1 MTFSVR
7 RALAGSH
14 PRIWRRALSNLR
26 VLSCLGGLC
35 LGGALPIVLQKPA
48 MAAERV
54 ILTYGIVEIS
64 SSLETLRTYAETG
77 EVGSELAPYFRF
89 LNGEQ
94 QSQFRQALRL
104 RRDIDPVQM
113 SQFLHSA
120 IGANILRSA
129 GQVIQTQGRRSG
141 AKALRSA
148 LVLAAAEPEG
158 FTLLGALE
166 QFPTGAVRVDSQ
178 RAFRLFNSVT
188 GLIEDTDN
196 AIAAIRAQS
205 APSTLLRASVPSL
218 ETFAQPGPYTVTAQ
232 TLTVVDDERDREIL
246 TDVYLPADAPAAAV
260 VLISHGLAGDRKGF
274 IPMSEHLASHGYAVV
289 ALDHPGSNR
298 TQLNALLRGRESEIA
313 EPLEFS
319 DRPRDISFLL
329 DELTRLNAGNGPFAN
344 RFDLSRVGIIGHSLG
359 GYTALAVSGAQLN
372 LETLQA
378 NCDSEDFIFNG
389 ANPSM
394 LLQCT
399 ALLAPEQF
407 AANYRD
413 DRIDAVM
420 ALNPVGSSLFGE
432 AGFSQLAIPSL
443 LVSGGNDPIAPAL
456 LEQIQPFTWLNQSGA
471 ADVDHY
477 LALIQEGSHLY
488 EEISEPGLDTAPG
501 SNGLVSA
508 DLPLV
513 NSYLKSLSLG
523 FVQAEVDQ
531 NLIYQDAIDEAL
543 IVQTGQ
549 PSSPLYFVDT
559 LTAEMLVPPDVIT
572 PNVTTEDMPTEGSS
586 PAEGAAGD
594 APMQ

>member
-1 MTFSVR
+1 MISFMH
-7 RALAGSH
+7 RAEARAKRFH
-14 PRIWRRALSNLR
+14 WRRALSYFGGI
-26 VLSCLGGLC
+26 CLGG
-35 LGGALPIVLQKPA
+35 GLPFLLSTPVA
-48 MAAERV
+48 AAERV

-64 SSLETLRTYAETG
+64 SSLDTLRTYAETG
-77 EVGSELAPYFRF
+77 EVGDELAPYFRF
-89 LNGEQ
+89 LNEEQ
-94 QSQFRQALRL
+94 QTQFRQALQL

-120 IGANILRSA
+120 IGTNILRSA
-129 GQVIQTQGRRSG
+129 GQVIQTQGRRRG
-141 AKALRSA
+141 GKALRSA
-148 LVLAAAEPEG
+148 LVLAAAEPGG

-166 QFPTGAVRVDSQ
+166 KFPTGAVRIDSQ
-178 RAFRLFNSVT
+178 RAFRLVNSVT

-196 AIAAIRAQS
+196 AIAAIQAQS
-205 APSTLLRASVPSL
+205 APSNLLSAAVPPIDAL
-218 ETFAQPGPYTVTAQ
+218 AQPGPYAVTTQ
-232 TLTVVDDERDREIL
+232 TLTVVDTERDREIP

-298 TQLNALLRGRESEIA
+298 TQLNALLRGREREIA

-329 DELTRLNAGNGPFAN
+329 DELTRLNEGNGPFAG
-344 RFDLSRVGIIGHSLG
+344 RFDLSRVGIIGHSFG

-399 ALLAPEQF
+399 ALLAPDQF
-407 AANYRD
+407 STNYRD
-413 DRIDAVM
+413 ERIDAVM
-420 ALNPVGSSLFGE
+420 ALNPIGSSLFGE

-456 LEQIQPFTWLNQSGA
+456 LEQIQPFTWLNQPKVESGEGA
-471 ADVDHY
+471 SGDAIDHY
-477 LALIQEGSHLY
+477 LALIEEGSHLY
-488 EEISEPGLDTAPG
+488 EEIAEPGLDTAPG

-508 DLPLV
+508 DLPIV
-513 NSYLKSLSLG
+513 NDYLKSLSLG

-531 NLIYQDAIDEAL
+531 DPVYQDALIEAS
-543 IVQTGQ
+543 IVRAGQ
-549 PSSPLYFVDT
+549 PSSPLYFVET
-559 LTAEMLVPPDVIT
+559 LTAEMLVPPAVAPGETTGET
-572 PNVTTEDMPTEGSS
+572 PIEQTPVEDS
-586 PAEGAAGD
+586 
-594 APMQ
+594 QQ

>member
-1 MTFSVR
+1 MISCLY
-7 RALAGSH
+7 RAEA
-14 PRIWRRALSNLR
+14 RVKRFRWRRALGYLGGI
-26 VLSCLGGLC
+26 CLGG
-35 LGGALPIVLQKPA
+35 GLPFLLSTPVV
-48 MAAERV
+48 AAERV

-64 SSLETLRTYAETG
+64 SSLDTLRTYAETG
-77 EVGSELAPYFRF
+77 EVGDELAPYFRF
-89 LNGEQ
+89 LNEEQ
-94 QSQFRQALRL
+94 QTQFRQALQL

-113 SQFLHSA
+113 SQFLYSA
-120 IGANILRSA
+120 IGTNILRSA

-141 AKALRSA
+141 GKALRSA

-166 QFPTGAVRVDSQ
+166 QFPTGAVRIDSQ

-196 AIAAIRAQS
+196 AIAAIQAQS
-205 APSTLLRASVPSL
+205 APSTLLSAAVPRL
-218 ETFAQPGPYTVTAQ
+218 DALAQPGPYAVTTQ
-232 TLTVVDDERDREIL
+232 TLTVVDDERNREIP

-329 DELTRLNAGNGPFAN
+329 DELTRLNEGNGPFAS
-344 RFDLSRVGIIGHSLG
+344 RFDLSRVGMIGHSFG
-359 GYTALAVSGAQLN
+359 GYTALAVSGAQLS

-407 AANYRD
+407 SQNYRD
-413 DRIDAVM
+413 ERIDAVI
-420 ALNPVGSSLFGE
+420 ALNPIGSSLFGE

-456 LEQIQPFTWLNQSGA
+456 LEQIQPFTWLNQPNVESGEGA
-471 ADVDHY
+471 SSDAIDHY
-477 LALIQEGSHLY
+477 LALIEEGSHLY
-488 EEISEPGLDTAPG
+488 EEIAEPGLDTAPG

-508 DLPLV
+508 DLPIV
-513 NSYLKSLSLG
+513 NDYLKSLSLG

-531 NLIYQDAIDEAL
+531 DPVYQDALIEAS
-543 IVQTGQ
+543 IVRAGQ

-559 LTAEMLVPPDVIT
+559 LTAEMLVPPAA
-572 PNVTTEDMPTEGSS
+572 TTEE
-586 PAEGAAGD
+586 
-594 APMQ
+594 APIDHTPVEDSQQ

>member
-1 MTFSVR
+1 MISFMH
-7 RALAGSH
+7 RAEARAKRFH
-14 PRIWRRALSNLR
+14 WRRALSYFGGI
-26 VLSCLGGLC
+26 CLGG
-35 LGGALPIVLQKPA
+35 GLPFLLSTPVA
-48 MAAERV
+48 AAERV

-64 SSLETLRTYAETG
+64 SSLDTLRTYAETG
-77 EVGSELAPYFRF
+77 EVGDELAPYFRF
-89 LNGEQ
+89 LNEEQ
-94 QSQFRQALRL
+94 QTQFRQALQL

-120 IGANILRSA
+120 IGTNILRSA
-129 GQVIQTQGRRSG
+129 GQVIQTQGRRRG
-141 AKALRSA
+141 GKALRSA
-148 LVLAAAEPEG
+148 LVLAAAEPGG

-166 QFPTGAVRVDSQ
+166 KFPTGAVRIDSQ
-178 RAFRLFNSVT
+178 RAFRLVNSVT

-196 AIAAIRAQS
+196 AIAAIQAQS
-205 APSTLLRASVPSL
+205 APSNLLSAAVPPIDAL
-218 ETFAQPGPYTVTAQ
+218 AQPGPYAVTTQ
-232 TLTVVDDERDREIL
+232 TLTVVDTERDREIP

-298 TQLNALLRGRESEIA
+298 TQLNALLRGREREIA

-329 DELTRLNAGNGPFAN
+329 DELTRLNAGNGPFAG
-344 RFDLSRVGIIGHSLG
+344 RFDLSRVGIIGHSFG

-399 ALLAPEQF
+399 ALLAPDQF
-407 AANYRD
+407 STNYRD
-413 DRIDAVM
+413 ERIDAVM
-420 ALNPVGSSLFGE
+420 ALNPIGSSLFGQ

-456 LEQIQPFTWLNQSGA
+456 LEQIQPFTWLNQPKVESG
-471 ADVDHY
+471 
-477 LALIQEGSHLY
+477 E
-488 EEISEPGLDTAPG
+488 
-501 SNGLVSA
+501 
-508 DLPLV
+508 
-513 NSYLKSLSLG
+513 
-523 FVQAEVDQ
+523 
-531 NLIYQDAIDEAL
+531 
-543 IVQTGQ
+543 
-549 PSSPLYFVDT
+549 
-559 LTAEMLVPPDVIT
+559 
-572 PNVTTEDMPTEGSS
+572 
-586 PAEGAAGD
+586 
-594 APMQ
+594 